1 MERSIG
7 IEISRDNQVN
17 LRDRPHFFMC
27 PSLRTYF
34 SQKTN
39 YFSKK
44 YIYIYLWNTYCTS
57 QEIMRTSDRGLGK
70 FELSR
75 SSTIR
80 YSDFEPERLE
90 IGHFN
95 SGNKK

>member
-1 MERSIG
+1 
-7 IEISRDNQVN
+7 
-17 LRDRPHFFMC
+17 
-27 PSLRTYF
+27 
-34 SQKTN
+34 
-39 YFSKK
+39 
-44 YIYIYLWNTYCTS
+44 
-57 QEIMRTSDRGLGK
+57 MRTSDRGLGK